1 MKFLNNLDLQSNEL
15 QNAVIHNYAGNPDG
29 NLSGTE
35 GQIVYSTTLDALFY
49 NDGASATSWEQ
60 LATGTSAVASVTA
73 GDSSI
78 VVGGTA
84 TNPTIAHADTS
95 SVSDLSATSRTYV
108 DGITFDTYGHVQTIS
123 TSTET
128 VTNTDTTY
136 SVSVGAGAA
145 NSSTIV
151 LTAGGSGSG
160 TDSIEIAGGS
170 NVTITESGDVITI
183 AASDSNDIDY
193 VNGSSFSN
201 GTLSLTGVGNAGTS
215 ISLDGRYLLIGDED
229 AGFKTISVSGQSDVV
244 ADATDDTLT
253 FVAGSN
259 VTITTDAAAD
269 SITIAASDSNDIDYI
284 SGASFT
290 GGTLTLTGVGNA
302 GASVSLDGRYLTAES
317 DTLDSVT
324 GRGATTAN
332 AVTVGDL
339 TVNGDLTVSGNH
351 IVTLAEEVRVEDS
364 LFVLNHGFTGTP
376 SEDAGLLVERG
387 TSTNVAMIWDESA
400 DEFVFGTTAEAGAD
414 NELTLAGTAA
424 VRTGALE
431 VDGILQLDSVANAS
445 TDPDKFLTINA
456 SGQVEYRTG
465 AEVLSD
471 IGAGTGG
478 MDEFTV
484 SDGTSSSAISNGD
497 TLTVT
502 GTGLISVSESAGT
515 LTISTTANNYA
526 HPTQTA
532 INASGSG
539 ATVVDGVTVNT
550 LGHTT
555 AVSTRTVTL
564 ADLGYTGATDA
575 NNYVLPNATTTVVG
589 GVELATTSEASAGT
603 SSSLVVTPEGVERFR
618 ADREAVFT
626 ISGDAS
632 TTSFSL
638 THNFGTRMVMAEV
651 VDFGNNGTG
660 ATYETVYA
668 DVERDGDNTITI
680 AFGSAPSA
688 TQDYKVMLRVIA

>member
-108 DGITFDTYGHVQTIS
+108 DSLTFDTYGHVTGYT
-123 TSTET
+123 TSSES
-128 VTNTDTTY
+128 VVNSNTTY
-136 SVSVGAGAA
+136 DLS
-145 NSSTIV
+145 
-151 LTAGGSGSG
+151 LEAGGVIRLAGS
-160 TDSIEIAGGS
+160 DST
-170 NVTITESGDVITI
+170 NDDITI
-183 AASDSNDIDY
+183 AGSGGATISQSGSTLTITTANDNDIDY

-201 GTLSLTGVGNAGTS
+201 GTLNLTGVGNAGTS
-215 ISLDGRYLLIGDED
+215 VSLDGRYLLITDED
-229 AGFKTISVSGQSDVV
+229 FGFKTISVSGQSDVV

-253 FVAGSN
+253 LAASGGM
-259 VTITTDAAAD
+259 TITTDD
-269 SITIAASDSNDIDYI
+269 STDTITFSSANDNDIDYI
-284 SGASFT
+284 SGASFSN
-290 GGTLTLTGVGNA
+290 GTLTLTGVGNA
-302 GASVSLDGRYLTAES
+302 GASVSLDGRYLTEEA

-324 GRGATTAN
+324 DRGATTTN
-332 AVTVGDL
+332 AITVGDL
-339 TVNGDLTVSGNH
+339 TVNGDLTVSGSH
-351 IVTLAEEVRVEDS
+351 VVTLAEEVRVEDS

-376 SEDAGLLVERG
+376 AEDAGLLVERG
-387 TSTNVAMIWDESA
+387 NATNVAMIWDESA

-414 NELTLAGTAA
+414 NELTLAGTAD

-431 VDGILQLDSVANAS
+431 VDGILKLDSVANAS
-445 TDPDKFLTINA
+445 TDPDKFLVING

-471 IGAGTGG
+471 IGAGTGSG
-478 MDEFTV
+478 SMDDFII
-484 SDGTSSSAISNGD
+484 SDGSNTSTIGDGD
-497 TLTVT
+497 TLTIT
-502 GTGLISVSESAGT
+502 GTGLISVAENAGT
-515 LTISTTANNYA
+515 VTISTTANNYA

-532 INASGSG
+532 INVDTSG
-539 ATVVDGVTVNT
+539 AEVMDTLTVNT
-550 LGHTT
+550 LGHVT
-555 AVSTRTVTL
+555 AATTRTMTL
-564 ADLGYTGATDA
+564 ADLGYTGDTDA
-575 NNYVLPNATTTVVG
+575 NKYVLPDATDSVVG
-589 GVELATTSEASAGT
+589 GVELATTAEASAGT
-603 SSSLVVTPEGVERFR
+603 DSSRAVTPEGLNRYNT
-618 ADREAVFT
+618 DREAVFT

-632 TTSFSL
+632 TTAFTL

-651 VDFGNNGTG
+651 VDFGDNGTG
-660 ATYETVYA
+660 ATYETVYTE
-668 DVERDGDNTITI
+668 VERSSDNEVTIT
-680 AFGSAPSA
+680 FGAAPSA
-688 TQDYKVMLRVIA
+688 SQDYKVMLRVIA